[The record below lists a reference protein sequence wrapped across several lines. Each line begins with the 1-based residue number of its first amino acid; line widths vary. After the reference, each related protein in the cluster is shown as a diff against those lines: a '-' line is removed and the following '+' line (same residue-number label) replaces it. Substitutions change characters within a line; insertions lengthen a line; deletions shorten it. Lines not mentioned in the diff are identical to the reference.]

1 MIFYILT
8 KNGKAYR
15 KIHPRLS
22 NMGFKYS
29 VEKLDIGK
37 YIFAITDPD
46 MDKWKYLRDMIG
58 NDDYVFNDSQ
68 N

>member
-1 MIFYILT
+1 
-8 KNGKAYR
+8 
-15 KIHPRLS
+15 
-22 NMGFKYS
+22 MGFKYS

-37 YIFAITDPD
+37 YIFTITDPD